1 MITKRGFLTGAASAA
16 VAATASRGTW
26 AAASPASACAP
37 NTGGLATGRQH
48 TAPAFDAVVFNER
61 YSDARAFAQA
71 LAALG
76 VPRLAMAGDAGTL
89 WHGALGKGAAGGRRR
104 LAGVG
109 TSMDLLILES
119 LGREAGLKVRF
130 LAQHDARGARTLTHS
145 IAAEDT
151 ACAALAGELG
161 TADWPARLAAAL
173 PRLADLACA
182 GQAVSI
188 ASARGLRVATNV
200 ERSQDHPGMLFSWI
214 LAPRASG
221 AAAGPHVGP
230 GAEGAAAGP
239 SVGPA
244 ADTSGGQEQS

>member
-119 LGREAGLKVRF
+119 LGREAGLKLRF
-130 LAQHDARGARTLTHS
+130 LAQHDSRGSRSLTHS
-145 IAAEDT
+145 IAGDN
-151 ACAALAGELG
+151 AAYAGLAGELG
-161 TADWPARLAAAL
+161 KSDWAARLAAAL
-173 PRLADLACA
+173 PRLADHACGGA
-182 GQAVSI
+182 AVSI
-188 ASARGLRVATNV
+188 ATAAGLRVVTDV
-200 ERSQDHPGMLFSWI
+200 EHSQDHPGMLFSWI
-214 LAPRASG
+214 LGDRA
-221 AAAGPHVGP
+221 V
-230 GAEGAAAGP
+230 
-239 SVGPA
+239 
-244 ADTSGGQEQS
+244 DTALQPEHS